1 MESARSGRVVSRQG
15 RLEELGYGATHLKLE
30 ASSMLPD
37 PDTRDLRIGADGEH
51 ITAHNEKGPCIFTA

>member
-1 MESARSGRVVSRQG
+1 
-15 RLEELGYGATHLKLE
+15 
-30 ASSMLPD
+30 MLPD